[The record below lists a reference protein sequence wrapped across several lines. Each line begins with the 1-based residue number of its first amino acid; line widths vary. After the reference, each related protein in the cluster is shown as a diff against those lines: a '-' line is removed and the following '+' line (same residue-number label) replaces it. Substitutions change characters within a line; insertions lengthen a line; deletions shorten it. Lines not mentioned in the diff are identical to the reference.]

1 MELAGNLGE
10 WILWLPRL
18 TRGFLQDGNLP
29 TARATLAVVYHYPYE
44 ELHEAGGMLNHQHS
58 GGEQLP
64 RLDGHGHT
72 HGALD
77 RAVLNSQRGIW
88 ATKVSLAVLLAT
100 AAMQVVLV
108 VITGSVALL
117 ADTIHNLSDA
127 ATALPLWA
135 AFTLSRR
142 PPSRRFTYGLG
153 RAEDLAGLLIVA
165 AILTTGIIAAFVS
178 IGRLSDP
185 PDVDFIWAVV
195 LASVVGF
202 LGNEAVALFR
212 IKIGKEIGSAALVA
226 DGYHARVDGLTS
238 LAVLAGAI
246 GVLLGAP
253 LADPIAGV
261 AISVAIFRIVLE
273 SGKSVVSRLLDGVEP
288 EVIDEVRT
296 VTDTTEGVEGVT
308 EIRVRW
314 LGHTLL
320 AEVNITVN
328 PYLSVEEGHRI
339 AQETHQ
345 RLLDRLQY
353 LANATIHVDPV
364 GSSGEE
370 HHQVMP
376 DNHGD
381 NDGHYHEDHGDHADE
396 EGEGPHIH

>member
-1 MELAGNLGE
+1 MS
-10 WILWLPRL
+10 
-18 TRGFLQDGNLP
+18 
-29 TARATLAVVYHYPYE
+29 
-44 ELHEAGGMLNHQHS
+44 HQHS
-58 GGEQLP
+58 GQEEPQ
-64 RLDGHGHT
+64 RLDERGHGHT

-88 ATKVSLAVLLAT
+88 ATKISLAVLVAT

-117 ADTIHNLSDA
+117 ADTIHNFSDA

-142 PPSRRFTYGLG
+142 PPSSRFSYGLG

-165 AILTTGIIAAFVS
+165 AILITGIVAAFVS
-178 IGRLSDP
+178 IGRLFEP
-185 PDVDFIWAVV
+185 PEVNFIWAVV
-195 LASVVGF
+195 LASIVGF
-202 LGNEAVALFR
+202 IGNDAVALFR

-246 GVLLGAP
+246 GVWLGAP

-273 SGKSVVSRLLDGVEP
+273 SGKSVISRLLDGVEP
-288 EVIDEVRT
+288 EVIGEVRH
-296 VTDTTEGVEGVT
+296 VTGATDGVEGVT

-320 AEVNITVN
+320 AEVNIAVN
-328 PYLSVEEGHRI
+328 PDLSVEEGHRI

-370 HHQVMP
+370 HHQATP
-376 DNHGD
+376 EN
-381 NDGHYHEDHGDHADE
+381 HEDHQGNHGHHAE
-396 EGEGPHIH
+396 EGEDSHAH